1 MTTHSDRLQV
11 DIERQLFASVVFLIR
26 ISQLVG
32 TAPLGF
38 TLQSLTS
45 SASADNQPKLRQR
58 LAQFAHYAWSAILV
72 LLLFVSMFYESML
85 VDWTNGV
92 VEGFLFTC
100 SYTVVG
106 ITSVIVLVGSARQRT
121 AYATVFRRIVRVD
134 RQFAE
139 LLSTDRI
146 VDRLQ
151 YAHIGRAMRRD
162 LLILAVLLAS
172 MMAITLYNTLFDL
185 VLFLRTVIVHIVSQC
200 TVCTCLMQYAF
211 GLRVLRVR
219 YALLNDMLSARVSA
233 DQSSAAMMHLLGDV
247 RIVREAGRRPRTVEH
262 DEPERTLNQM
272 RRLHCQLDQ
281 LHSSLM
287 QGFGAMLIAN
297 FVVVCLGMTG
307 VFFTTYLIA
316 SSAKRHLSVL
326 YGLYSV
332 LWLML
337 YVVRGTLVLGHSELV
352 SRQRSGAVAPLY
364 RLECEQRERG
374 TVGMRHAVRIGCDIV
389 CIKLN
394 LVGSHRID
402 QHVLSANAARSVA
415 AVRVRHTADR
425 PDAAGLHRRCAD
437 VLFGYSDSVPV
448 EHAWCGGEWLTGGGN
463 KV

>member
-26 ISQLVG
+26 ISQFVG

-85 VDWTNGV
+85 VDRTYGV
-92 VEGFLFTC
+92 VEGFLFAC

-106 ITSVIVLVGSARQRT
+106 ITSVIVLVGSALHRT
-121 AYATVFRRIVRVD
+121 TYAIVFRRIVRID
-134 RQFAE
+134 RQFVE
-139 LLSTDRI
+139 LLSTDT

-151 YAHIGRAMRRD
+151 YANIGRTMQRD
-162 LLILAVLLAS
+162 LLILTVLLVS

-185 VLFLRTVIVHIVSQC
+185 VLFLRSVIVHIVSQC

-219 YALLNDMLSARVSA
+219 YALLNDMLSARLSA
-233 DQSSAAMMHLLGDV
+233 DRSSAAMMHLLGDV

-262 DEPERTLNQM
+262 DEPERTLNQL

-297 FVVVCLGMTG
+297 FVVVCLGMTV

-316 SSAKRHLSVL
+316 SSAKRHLSGL

-374 TVGMRHAVRIGCDIV
+374 TIGMRHAVRIGCDIV

-402 QHVLSANAARSVA
+402 QHVLSANAARSAA
-415 AVRVRHTADR
+415 AVRVWHTADR

-448 EHAWCGGEWLTGGGN
+448 EHARCGGEWLTGGGN